1 MSYSK
6 FASDNVGATVEYE
19 FSFRS
24 GPWTTSSGVIIV
36 DSDGSTCIKVS
47 DEGSSKEILFPSP
60 ETQYQNV
67 RILSA
72 SANNRTYTTSANRAQ
87 SPEVLAPVHRQV
99 LATQGTHER
108 EVLRGNQELILN
120 KAAEGEHQRIQLLQS
135 NKNWPRRPKESAKL

>member
-1 MSYSK
+1 MTYSK

-24 GPWTTSSGVIIV
+24 GPWITSSGVLIV

-47 DEGSSKEILFPSP
+47 DEGSFKEILFPSP

-72 SANNRTYTTSANRAQ
+72 SANNRTYTTSATRAQ
-87 SPEVLAPVHRQV
+87 SPEGLAPVHRQV
-99 LATQGTHER
+99 LATHGTHDW
-108 EVLRGNQELILN
+108 
-120 KAAEGEHQRIQLLQS
+120 ALQ
-135 NKNWPRRPKESAKL
+135 